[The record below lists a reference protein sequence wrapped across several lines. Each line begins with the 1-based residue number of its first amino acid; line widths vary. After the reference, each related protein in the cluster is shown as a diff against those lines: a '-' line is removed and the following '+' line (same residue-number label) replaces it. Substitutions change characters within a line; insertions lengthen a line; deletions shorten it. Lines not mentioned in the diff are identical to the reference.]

1 MFLKY
6 LLNKDT
12 LVKKRQTDD
21 FDAFINKKKAA
32 YSTLLSWEFFNS
44 PIFDDYQSKP
54 ILLKAKKEHKYFIMP
69 FFLSVDLT
77 KCQYNKNTN

>member
-21 FDAFINKKKAA
+21 FAAFINKKKVA
-32 YSTLLSWEFFNS
+32 YSSTLFNS
-44 PIFDDYQSKP
+44 KNSH
-54 ILLKAKKEHKYFIMP
+54 ILVGAFTAKLSLVDCLFFKYFP
-69 FFLSVDLT
+69 
-77 KCQYNKNTN
+77 